1 MDEGRPTLPGATTG
15 ELPSLVITVAG
26 SDYTAHPGDGAV
38 TIGRELPAQIRVSE
52 PGISRTHV
60 RIEPAGDQ
68 WNLVDCGSRNGTYVG
83 GRRVDSVVLDREVSA
98 YLGNPEGIL
107 VRVRPR
113 PLTAVGGTETFGG
126 PPPDEQARENADV
139 TESAAHDPADD
150 PGDQPDPDI
159 ARAGAAVAAR
169 REELGLSQRKLTD
182 DHVISQSVLVKFERG
197 RHWPRERTRTK
208 IEEYLHWAPGT
219 LARIRAGEPVPEEES
234 TEAITPTVQV
244 AIAIDAADIALRG
257 IYARAAL
264 LPMGEDP
271 RFAGEAAALLAE
283 LRRLETSLTNAA
295 RTATGRPELA
305 ITLGEVRQA
314 YADLMRRAAA
324 APTATLGQRLY
335 VARHQRQLTVQ
346 ETANAAG
353 VSASDVTNAEAEVAV
368 PDPAAATL
376 QRFVDMLE
384 RPEAR

>member
-1 MDEGRPTLPGATTG
+1 MDEGRPTVLGATTG

-26 SDYTAHPGDGAV
+26 SDYTAHPGDGVV

-60 RIEPAGDQ
+60 RIEPAGDH

-83 GRRVDSVVLDREVSA
+83 GQRVDSVVLDREVSA

-107 VRVRPR
+107 VRVSPRPR
-113 PLTAVGGTETFGG
+113 TPAAGTETFEG
-126 PPPDEQARENADV
+126 PPTDEQERDDADA
-139 TESAAHDPADD
+139 TEHSTDDPADD

-197 RHWPRERTRTK
+197 RHWPRERTRAK

-219 LARIRAGEPVPEEES
+219 LARIRAGEPVPEEDA

-244 AIAIDAADIALRG
+244 AVAIDAADIALRG

-264 LPMGEDP
+264 LPMGDDP

-314 YADLMRRAAA
+314 YTDLMRRAAA

-335 VARHQRQLTVQ
+335 MARHHRQLTVQ

-353 VSASDVTNAEAEVAV
+353 VSASDVTNAESEIAV

-384 RPEAR
+384 RPAER